1 VLPDARQ
8 YIEQRPVLAGDEPGR
23 IGGDERQA
31 EAGRPRAQPV
41 VLRLLGAGQMALQ
54 LDVDVEAAVD
64 GDQALE
70 EIAGALHVTP
80 GQARR
85 HRAPGA
91 AREADQPRRV
101 LDEIVEGGCALA
113 LRCAHLDAGQEPTE
127 VLVSLAVLD
136 QEREP
141 TAAVE
146 RHLGADDGLEAEARA
161 RAVELGRAVEAVG
174 VDERHGGLLE
184 LRRPLG
190 QGLRQGA
197 SPRES

>member
-1 VLPDARQ
+1 
-8 YIEQRPVLAGDEPGR
+8 
-23 IGGDERQA
+23 
-31 EAGRPRAQPV
+31 
-41 VLRLLGAGQMALQ
+41 MALQ

-64 GDQALE
+64 GHQPLE
-70 EIAGALHVTP
+70 EIARALRVPP

-101 LDEIVEGGCALA
+101 LDEIVEGGRALA
-113 LRCAHLDAGQEPTE
+113 LGRAHLDAGQEPAE
-127 VLVSLAVLD
+127 VLVPLAVLD

-141 TAAVE
+141 TAVVE

-190 QGLRQGA
+190 QGLRQGRRLEKA
-197 SPRES
+197 EGAPGVQLDVHP